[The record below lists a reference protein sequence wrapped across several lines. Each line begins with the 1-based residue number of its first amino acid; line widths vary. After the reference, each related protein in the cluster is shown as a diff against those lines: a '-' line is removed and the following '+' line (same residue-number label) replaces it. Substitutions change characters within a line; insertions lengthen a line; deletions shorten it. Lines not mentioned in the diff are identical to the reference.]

1 MIVGNTDASTA
12 TTPILRLALIPK
24 ALAEN
29 GLGDKDVALATCCR
43 LVRLSVKLTGTDW
56 FATRIISAPIA
67 SCTPCWRAP
76 RTPLWI
82 PPIIIA
88 KLRVIVII
96 PKQTLLRNSLLLPLL
111 EDTYPT
117 ALESKNIGRARD
129 RPAVPKTAEPR
140 RTRPMGTRTTSR

>member
-1 MIVGNTDASTA
+1 MIIGNIDGSTA
-12 TTPILRLALIPK
+12 TIPILLLALFPK

-29 GLGDKDVALATCCR
+29 GLGDKGVALSTCCR
-43 LVRLSVKLTGTDW
+43 LVRLPVKLTGTDW

-67 SCTPCWRAP
+67 SCTPCWSAP

-82 PPIIIA
+82 PPIMIA

-117 ALESKNIGRARD
+117 APQRKKMGSVRAR
-129 RPAVPKTAEPR
+129 PAFRSEER
-140 RTRPMGTRTTSR
+140 RVGKECRSRWSPYH

>member
-1 MIVGNTDASTA
+1 D
-12 TTPILRLALIPK
+12 
-24 ALAEN
+24 N
-29 GLGDKDVALATCCR
+29 GVALVTCRR
-43 LVRLSVKLTGTDW
+43 LVRLVVKLTGTDW

-67 SCTPCWRAP
+67 SCTPCWSAP

-82 PPIIIA
+82 PPIMIA

-117 ALESKNIGRARD
+117 ALESKNIGRARA
-129 RPAVPKTAEPR
+129 RSEEH
-140 RTRPMGTRTTSR
+140 TSELQ

>member
-1 MIVGNTDASTA
+1 MIVGNIDGSTA
-12 TTPILRLALIPK
+12 TIPILLLALFPK

-29 GLGDKDVALATCCR
+29 GLGDKGVALATCCR

-56 FATRIISAPIA
+56 FVTRIISAPIA
-67 SCTPCWRAP
+67 SCTPCWIAP

-96 PKQTLLRNSLLLPLL
+96 PKQTLLRNRILLPLL

-117 ALESKNIGRARD
+117 ARESKNIVRDRAR
-129 RPAVPKTAEPR
+129 PALQQFAEPIM
-140 RTRPMGTRTTSR
+140 TGPNGTSTTYR